1 MADKKLV
8 TKYAIIAS
16 LISGA
21 GLTLVYLSLFK
32 LGVGII
38 TIPNTNAP
46 KVSIVR

>member
-1 MADKKLV
+1 LEQGKKLV

-32 LGVGII
+32 LGVGSHEV
-38 TIPNTNAP
+38 ALA
-46 KVSIVR
+46 